1 MANSICIVGESGTG
15 KSTSIGQIPE
25 LGIIGL
31 NPKETVII
39 NIMGKPLPFKG
50 ARANYSLPISQ
61 GGNYASVSDAKVV
74 VHILNTINET
84 RPDIKNVVIDDAQ
97 YSMADEFMQ
106 KASKKGFEKFTEI
119 AKGAYDIIT
128 TGNAMREDINFI
140 YLTHSDFDKE
150 EGAYKMKTIG
160 KLLDEKVNLAG
171 LFTVVLYTQT
181 VYDAQEKKTNY
192 YFVTNK
198 STNNSGNEIPAK
210 SPIGMF
216 EDIQIKNDLG
226 LVVQKTNEYYG

>member
-15 KSTSIGQIPE
+15 KSTSIGQIPD